1 LFLVIGK
8 RREWIEPSAS
18 IPPFQEVG
26 MRSLRTLGCVVALA
40 LAFGTTGYGQS
51 ADKRFL
57 IVLIG
62 PTGSGK
68 TTQAEFLKKRFG
80 IPTIAVDDLIQAN
93 PAALAKNRTAGITPG
108 PPQLSPAIDGLV
120 AEAITR
126 YDLTKGV
133 ALDGYPAS
141 KDQADHLAA
150 LAAKLNLPAPI
161 IIQIDLPDDVA
172 RQRLKTRQH
181 ADDKPELIEE
191 RLKNYH
197 REMDMI
203 RSYYPQA
210 NIWSING
217 DKPVAVV
224 SSTIE
229 AILKDEMPKQ
239 H

>member
-1 LFLVIGK
+1 
-8 RREWIEPSAS
+8 
-18 IPPFQEVG
+18 
-26 MRSLRTLGCVVALA
+26 MRSVRKIAYGVALA
-40 LAFGTTGYGQS
+40 LLFGATAS
-51 ADKRFL
+51 AQAATKRYL

-68 TTQAEFLKKRFG
+68 TTQAEFLRKRFA
-80 IPTIAVDDLIQAN
+80 IPTIAVDDLIAAN
-93 PAALAKNRTAGITPG
+93 PAALARYRGVGITPG
-108 PPQLSPAIDGLV
+108 PPQLNPAIDALI
-120 AEAITR
+120 AEKVTSL
-126 YDLTKGV
+126 DLTKGL

-150 LAAKLNLPAPI
+150 LAAKLNLPPPI
-161 IIQIDLPDDVA
+161 VIQIDLPDDVA
-172 RQRLKTRQH
+172 RLRLTKRRR

-210 NIWSING
+210 NILTING
-217 DKPVAVV
+217 DKPVAEV

-229 AILKDEMPKQ
+229 AILKDEMPKP
-239 H
+239 